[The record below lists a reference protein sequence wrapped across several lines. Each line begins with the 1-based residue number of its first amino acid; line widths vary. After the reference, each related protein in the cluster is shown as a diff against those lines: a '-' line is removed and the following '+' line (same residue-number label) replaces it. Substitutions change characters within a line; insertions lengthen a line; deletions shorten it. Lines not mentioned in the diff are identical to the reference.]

1 MARHLRVEF
10 SGAIYHVT
18 CRMIGDR
25 RLDQSRLFVD
35 DKDRERFVA
44 CLAERVEQYN
54 IRLYMFVCMTNHFH
68 LVFETPEG
76 NCSKFMQS
84 LSTAYTVYYN
94 LRHGRHGHLLD
105 GRYKAKLVEGDE
117 YLLALSRYVHLNPV
131 RVGAIKDQPIAEQIR
146 YLRLYTRGTYLG
158 YIGERKRLDFVD
170 YSPIL
175 AEMSGR
181 IRDRPRRYREFVETG
196 LAKKDKDFL
205 VAMKGS
211 PRSIGGEGFRTWI
224 DELYQDMLEH
234 RRCPSDAAFRRITE
248 PLKADEILAIL
259 AEVFEVSAAEFHR
272 RRRDSVL
279 RGMAGRFLV
288 RYAGLTQREVA
299 LKIGGVSGDAVGRQM
314 RKVREL
320 LEKDRHM
327 QRLVNRAGERIEQLR
342 QSISKPPREKVS
354 RKH

>member
-1 MARHLRVEF
+1 MARQLRVEF
-10 SGAIYHVT
+10 PGAIYHVT

-25 RLDQSRLFVD
+25 RLEQSRLFID
-35 DKDRERFVA
+35 DKDRERFIA
-44 CLAERVEQYN
+44 CLADRVEQYS

-76 NCSKFMQS
+76 NCAKFMQS

-131 RVGAIKDQPIAEQIR
+131 RVGAIKDQPLVERIK
-146 YLRLYTRGTYLG
+146 YLRLYPWGTYQS
-158 YIGERKRLDFVD
+158 YIGERKALDFLD
-170 YSPIL
+170 YVPIL
-175 AEMSGR
+175 GEMSGR
-181 IRDRPRRYREFVETG
+181 RREWPKRYREFVETG
-196 LAKKDKDFL
+196 LAKDDEDFKVVL
-205 VAMKGS
+205 KES
-211 PRSIGGEGFRTWI
+211 PRSIGGEGFRAWI
-224 DELYQDMLEH
+224 DELYQNMLEH
-234 RRCPSDAAFRRITE
+234 RRCPADAAFRRITE
-248 PLKADEILAIL
+248 PLKAEEVLSIL
-259 AEVFEVSAAEFHR
+259 AEVFEVSVDEFHH

-288 RYAGLTQREVA
+288 RYAGLTQREA
-299 LKIGGVSGDAVGRQM
+299 AGKIGGVSGDAVGRQI

-327 QRLVNRAGERIEQLR
+327 CKQVKRVEERVDKLR
-342 QSISKPPREKVS
+342 QLMSKPQKTKVL
-354 RKH
+354 K